1 MEQDNTL
8 EILLNM
14 DVQSPREKSVKIKRL
29 SEICGKDV
37 IFRIRQLSYNRLH
50 EIVEQ
55 HRNSG
60 DISVFTVLTGV
71 VSPNLKSKE
80 LMQKYNAVT
89 PDDTLKRLLLP
100 GEIEDL
106 DWEIERLCGYRY
118 NTLEEIEEI
127 KKK

>member
-1 MEQDNTL
+1 MEKDNTL
-8 EILLNM
+8 DLLLNM
-14 DVQSPREKSVKIKRL
+14 EVQAPIEKNVKIKRL

-37 IFRIRQLSYNRLH
+37 VFRIRQLSYNRLQ

-55 HRNSG
+55 HGDSD
-60 DISVFTVLTGV
+60 DISVFTVLAGV

-80 LMQKYNAVT
+80 LVTKYGVVT
-89 PDDTLKRLLLP
+89 PADMLEKLLLP

-106 DWEIERLCGYRY
+106 DREIEKLCGYRK
-118 NTLEEIEEI
+118 TTVEVVEEV

>member
-1 MEQDNTL
+1 MEKDNTL
-8 EILLNM
+8 ELLLSM
-14 DVQSPREKSVKIKRL
+14 DVPAPREKNVKLKRL

-37 IFRIRQLSYNRLH
+37 VFRIRQISYNRLH

-55 HRNSG
+55 HNGSG
-60 DISVFTVLTGV
+60 DISVFTVLAGV

-80 LMQKYNAVT
+80 LMTKYGAVT
-89 PDDTLKRLLLP
+89 PVDMLEKLLLP

-106 DWEIERLCGYRY
+106 DREIERLCGYRY
-118 NTLEEIEEI
+118 NTLEEVEEV